1 MIHFNIWSVLWSIL
15 MFACIFGSLEM
26 VDRVVMSMEQSTI
39 ISLKF
44 IFAILILFVFE
55 VLRGYIFK

>member
-1 MIHFNIWSVLWSIL
+1 MHFFNIWSVLWSIL
-15 MFACIFGSLEM
+15 MFACIFGSLELI
-26 VDRVVMSMEQSTI
+26 DRTIMSMKQSII